1 MEHQRDITS
10 ILQSNVPARIPVM
23 LVTIFDNYTCIDKV
37 NYKQTLYG
45 YNTMS
50 VDIIMFVTVFQLML

>member
-1 MEHQRDITS
+1 
-10 ILQSNVPARIPVM
+10 M